1 MKKKLLEKD
10 GFYLALFACVC
21 LLAIGGVWFTKNNVD
36 ELASNKGFVNQ
47 ANKDNDELQLIEK
60 ENEKEDVVP
69 TTTDSE
75 QNLEKA
81 KEKAKQN
88 ESKLSF
94 LGTKVVREYSE
105 KEPSYSKTLDV
116 WEIHKG
122 IDVSASSGSEV
133 KSLLDGKVES
143 VFTDDQNGV
152 SVKIKS
158 SNDTMVVYSNLSK
171 DTKVKKDQEV
181 KSGDV
186 LGTVGDT
193 SSVEGQDGSHV
204 HVEAFKGKEYID
216 PMSLIK

>member
-36 ELASNKGFVNQ
+36 ELASSKGFVNK
-47 ANKDNDELQLIEK
+47 ADKNDDELQLIEK
-60 ENEKEDVVP
+60 DNKNVVP

-81 KEKAKQN
+81 KEKAKEN
-88 ESKLSF
+88 DSKLSF
-94 LGTKVVREYSE
+94 LGTKVIREYSE

-122 IDVSASSGSEV
+122 LDISAKNGSEV
-133 KSLLDGKVES
+133 KSLLDGKVEAL
-143 VFTDDQNGV
+143 FTDDQHGV
-152 SVKIKS
+152 SVKVKS
-158 SNDTMVVYSNLSK
+158 DNNTTVVYSNLSK
-171 DTKVKKDQEV
+171 DTKVKKGQEI

-186 LGTVGDT
+186 LGTVGNT
-193 SSVEGQDGSHV
+193 GLVESQDGSHV